1 MGLKIS
7 DESMTGDR
15 TRHIAAYLA
24 NPAGPDDPQKPYW
37 LVSWLP
43 GRKLTRSQAVTA
55 VMLAETTASG
65 LQPGDRRWPHID
77 AWAAELGLTGS
88 DAVVRT
94 SEPLDPEDDWYASTA
109 DPDCDRVED
118 AEMADVQARERE
130 AEA

>member
-24 NPAGPDDPQKPYW
+24 NPAGPDDPQEPHW
-37 LVSWLP
+37 AVSWLP
-43 GRKLTRSQAVTA
+43 GRKLTRNEAVTA
-55 VMLAETTASG
+55 MMLAETTASG

-77 AWAAELGLTGS
+77 AWAHELGLTGP

-94 SEPLDPEDDWYASTA
+94 SEPLDPEDDWYASTD
-109 DPDCDRVED
+109 DPDRDRLED
-118 AEMADVQARERE
+118 AEMADVQAHERE